1 MPLEIF
7 EEVLIDQD
15 VHFSGKVDEKIH
27 RFVITAEALDD
38 KAHHSEDDSSDG
50 YDRLHVF
57 EDHKDE
63 IAAIAEKLIEK
74 DLAYDPV
81 YTIDTTKFNR

>member
-1 MPLEIF
+1 MTRP
-7 EEVLIDQD
+7 
-15 VHFSGKVDEKIH
+15 S
-27 RFVITAEALDD
+27 TA
-38 KAHHSEDDSSDG
+38 KMIPVRG